1 MIFLFTS
8 KDCPNCKTAKKLLT
22 SLKKAF
28 KEKDIDTTDGMT
40 DYYFYNKGNHIGL
53 PMIIEV
59 DEHEEFV
66 KDLTGDY
73 GERIGH
79 K

>member
-8 KDCPNCKTAKKLLT
+8 KDCPKCKAVKETF
-22 SLKKAF
+22 KAMGKEF

-40 DYYFYNKGNHIGL
+40 DYYFYNKNNHIGL

-59 DEHEEFV
+59 DDHEAYV
-66 KDLTGDY
+66 KDLTKDFGD
-73 GERIGH
+73 
-79 K
+79 